1 MNLMAQPWKHP
12 KTNVYYCRR
21 SVPKDIRHAFGKT
34 EVRRSLGTKVLSEA
48 RRLYPSVYESIS
60 LEFDSCKRQLDVER
74 SLVERKSSNPDSL
87 TRKDISVLSARYY
100 NRELKRMHE
109 SDSLTGFTDI
119 AKYDLMLVRLGQ
131 WSGIETDAQIQ
142 EAVNSLNDSSSCQLE
157 DTESLQEVLGD
168 IANSLLQE
176 ERLAVP
182 ESSQS
187 YLMLMLELAKVV
199 KRLQLVS
206 AQLHVGDYDSSQL
219 LPIAKQSL
227 SKSATEPTT
236 VKSVHTIEAVFAEYE
251 ESLRLHNQGRE
262 KTIDKTLKDYGV
274 VVKRFSE
281 VFPNKPVTDVT
292 RQDVDTFRTLLL
304 KMPTR
309 PKRNI
314 SCLSVHQ
321 QIQKADEQGLPRLSP
336 STVKKQLM
344 ALSAVFEFAK
354 EQYIIEV
361 NPVHGS
367 TKRLSSS
374 IERRKGSDKQYN
386 SRDLEVIFSSP
397 IYTSG
402 FRGQQS
408 KYGEAVYWLPLLAYY
423 TGCRAEELAQ
433 LYVSDIRETDGVHYL
448 SIEAGAPD
456 KSVKNAGSTR
466 YVPLHKDLITLGF
479 LSYLESLE
487 SSGRLFPKLKRIG
500 DGRYAFRVGD
510 WLADYFRGK
519 LDVAHE
525 VKALHAFRHTFKT
538 QARLAGI
545 PKDVADIINGHSSGD
560 VSGSY
565 GEYPLSMLK
574 EALDKIPSV
583 PVNLSEIH
591 WKLEYC

>member
-1 MNLMAQPWKHP
+1 MAQPWKHP

-21 SVPKDIRHAFGKT
+21 SVPKDIRKAFGKT

-60 LEFDSCKRQLDVER
+60 LEFESCKRKLDVER

-131 WSGIETDAQIQ
+131 WSEIETDAQIQ
-142 EAVNSLNDSSSCQLE
+142 EAVNSLNDSSSRQL
-157 DTESLQEVLGD
+157 DDIESLQEVLGD
-168 IANSLLQE
+168 EAHSLLQE
-176 ERLAVP
+176 EGLAVP

-206 AQLHVGDYDSSQL
+206 AQLHVGDYESSQP
-219 LPIAKQSL
+219 LPIAEQSL
-227 SKSATEPTT
+227 SKSRTEPAT
-236 VKSVHTIEAVFAEYE
+236 VKSVQTIEAVFAEYE

-281 VFPNKPVTDVT
+281 VFPNKAVIDVT

-321 QIQKADEQGLPRLSP
+321 QIQKADEQELPRLSP

-374 IERRKGSDKQYN
+374 IERRKGSDKQYT

-466 YVPLHKDLITLGF
+466 YVPL
-479 LSYLESLE
+479 
-487 SSGRLFPKLKRIG
+487 
-500 DGRYAFRVGD
+500 
-510 WLADYFRGK
+510 
-519 LDVAHE
+519 
-525 VKALHAFRHTFKT
+525 
-538 QARLAGI
+538 
-545 PKDVADIINGHSSGD
+545 
-560 VSGSY
+560 
-565 GEYPLSMLK
+565 
-574 EALDKIPSV
+574 
-583 PVNLSEIH
+583 
-591 WKLEYC
+591 

>member
-206 AQLHVGDYDSSQL
+206 AQLHVGDYD
-219 LPIAKQSL
+219 
-227 SKSATEPTT
+227 
-236 VKSVHTIEAVFAEYE
+236 
-251 ESLRLHNQGRE
+251 
-262 KTIDKTLKDYGV
+262 
-274 VVKRFSE
+274 
-281 VFPNKPVTDVT
+281 
-292 RQDVDTFRTLLL
+292 
-304 KMPTR
+304 
-309 PKRNI
+309 
-314 SCLSVHQ
+314 
-321 QIQKADEQGLPRLSP
+321 
-336 STVKKQLM
+336 
-344 ALSAVFEFAK
+344 
-354 EQYIIEV
+354 
-361 NPVHGS
+361 
-367 TKRLSSS
+367 
-374 IERRKGSDKQYN
+374 
-386 SRDLEVIFSSP
+386 
-397 IYTSG
+397 
-402 FRGQQS
+402 
-408 KYGEAVYWLPLLAYY
+408 
-423 TGCRAEELAQ
+423 
-433 LYVSDIRETDGVHYL
+433 
-448 SIEAGAPD
+448 
-456 KSVKNAGSTR
+456 
-466 YVPLHKDLITLGF
+466 
-479 LSYLESLE
+479 
-487 SSGRLFPKLKRIG
+487 
-500 DGRYAFRVGD
+500 
-510 WLADYFRGK
+510 
-519 LDVAHE
+519 
-525 VKALHAFRHTFKT
+525 
-538 QARLAGI
+538 
-545 PKDVADIINGHSSGD
+545 
-560 VSGSY
+560 
-565 GEYPLSMLK
+565 
-574 EALDKIPSV
+574 
-583 PVNLSEIH
+583 
-591 WKLEYC
+591 

>member
-119 AKYDLMLVRLGQ
+119 AKYDLMLMRLGQ

-433 LYVSDIRETDGVHYL
+433 LYVSDI
-448 SIEAGAPD
+448 
-456 KSVKNAGSTR
+456 
-466 YVPLHKDLITLGF
+466 
-479 LSYLESLE
+479 
-487 SSGRLFPKLKRIG
+487 
-500 DGRYAFRVGD
+500 
-510 WLADYFRGK
+510 
-519 LDVAHE
+519 
-525 VKALHAFRHTFKT
+525 
-538 QARLAGI
+538 
-545 PKDVADIINGHSSGD
+545 
-560 VSGSY
+560 
-565 GEYPLSMLK
+565 
-574 EALDKIPSV
+574 
-583 PVNLSEIH
+583 
-591 WKLEYC
+591 

>member
-60 LEFDSCKRQLDVER
+60 LEFESCKRKLDVER

-109 SDSLTGFTDI
+109 SDLLTGFTDI

-131 WSGIETDAQIQ
+131 WSEIETDAQIQ
-142 EAVNSLNDSSSCQLE
+142 EAVNSLNDSSSRQL
-157 DTESLQEVLGD
+157 DDIESLQEVLGD
-168 IANSLLQE
+168 EAHSLLQE
-176 ERLAVP
+176 EGLAVP

-206 AQLHVGDYDSSQL
+206 AQLHVGDYESSQP
-219 LPIAKQSL
+219 LPIAEQSL
-227 SKSATEPTT
+227 SKSRTEPTT
-236 VKSVHTIEAVFAEYE
+236 VKSVQTIEAAFAEYE

-281 VFPNKPVTDVT
+281 VFPNKAVIDVT

-321 QIQKADEQGLPRLSP
+321 QIQKADEQELPRLSP

-374 IERRKGSDKQYN
+374 IERRKGSDKQYT

-433 LYVSDIRETDGVHYL
+433 LYVSDIRETDSVHYL

-574 EALDKIPSV
+574 EAVDKIPSV
-583 PVNLSEIH
+583 PVDLTQICWSR
-591 WKLEYC
+591 

>member
-1 MNLMAQPWKHP
+1 MAQPWKHP

>member
-1 MNLMAQPWKHP
+1 MNVMALPWKHP
-12 KTNVYYCRR
+12 KTSVYYCRR
-21 SVPKDIRHAFGKT
+21 SVPKDIRKAFGKT

-60 LEFDSCKRQLDVER
+60 QEFESCKRKLHADR
-74 SLVERKSSNPDSL
+74 SLVERKSSNPDFL

-109 SDSLTGFTDI
+109 SDSLTAFTDI

-131 WSGIETDAQIQ
+131 WSEIETDVQIQ
-142 EAVNSLNDSSSCQLE
+142 ETINKFNDSSSRQL
-157 DTESLQEVLGD
+157 DDVESLHEVFGD
-168 IANSLLQE
+168 IANCLLRE
-176 ERLAVP
+176 EELAVP
-182 ESSQS
+182 DNSQS

-199 KRLQLVS
+199 KRLQLVA
-206 AQLHVGDYDSSQL
+206 AQLHVGDYDSSKPSTMANQ
-219 LPIAKQSL
+219 AL
-227 SKSATEPTT
+227 SKSHKES
-236 VKSVHTIEAVFAEYE
+236 KSISSVPTIERMFSDYG

-274 VVKRFSE
+274 VIKRFSE
-281 VFPNKPVTDVT
+281 VFPKKPVTEVT
-292 RQDVDTFRTLLL
+292 RQDVDTFRTILL

-321 QIQKADEQGLPRLSP
+321 QIKKADEQDLPRLSP

-344 ALSAVFEFAK
+344 ALSAIFEFAK
-354 EQYIIEV
+354 EQYIIEM
-361 NPVHGS
+361 NPVHGA

-374 IERRKGSDKQYN
+374 IERRKGSDKQYTI
-386 SRDLEVIFSSP
+386 RDLEVIFSSP

-402 FRGQQS
+402 FRGQQA

-433 LYVSDIRETDGVHYL
+433 LYVSDIHEADGIYYL

-456 KSVKNAGSTR
+456 KSVKNAGSMR
-466 YVPLHKDLITLGF
+466 YVPLHKDLTVQGF
-479 LSYLESLE
+479 LSYVESLD
-487 SSGRLFPKLKRIG
+487 STGRLFPELRRGG
-500 DGRYAFRVGD
+500 DGRYAFHVGG

-519 LDVAHE
+519 LGVAHD

-538 QARLAGI
+538 QARLVGI
-545 PKDVADIINGHSSGD
+545 PKDVANVINGHSSGD
-560 VSGSY
+560 VSESY

-574 EALDKIPSV
+574 EAVDKIPSV
-583 PVNLSEIH
+583 PVDLFQIGWDS
-591 WKLEYC
+591 

>member
-1 MNLMAQPWKHP
+1 MNVMALPWKHP
-12 KTNVYYCRR
+12 KTSVYYCRR
-21 SVPKDIRHAFGKT
+21 SVPKDIRQAFGKT

-48 RRLYPSVYESIS
+48 RRLFPSVYDSIS
-60 LEFDSCKRQLDVER
+60 TEFESCRRKLEAER
-74 SLVERKSSNPDSL
+74 SLTERKVSSPDSL

-109 SDSLTGFTDI
+109 SESLTGYSDI

-131 WSGIETDAQIQ
+131 WSEIETDAQIQ
-142 EAVNSLNDSSSCQLE
+142 ELVNDLNEPGSRQLE
-157 DTESLQEVLGD
+157 DIESLHEVFGNT
-168 IANSLLQE
+168 AHSLLQE
-176 ERLAVP
+176 EGLAVP
-182 ESSQS
+182 ESSKS

-206 AQLHVGDYDSSQL
+206 AQLHVGDYDTSQP
-219 LPIAKQSL
+219 LPIAEQSL
-227 SKSATEPTT
+227 SKANKGVESVTSAP
-236 VKSVHTIEAVFAEYE
+236 TIETVFKDYE

-274 VVKRFSE
+274 VVKRFAE
-281 VFPNKPVTDVT
+281 VFPNKPITEVSRPDI
-292 RQDVDTFRTLLL
+292 DSFRTELL

-314 SCLSVHQ
+314 ACLSVQQ
-321 QIQKADEQGLPRLSP
+321 QIKKAEELGLPLLSP

-344 ALSAVFEFAK
+344 ALSAVFEFAR
-354 EQYIIEV
+354 EQYIIET

-374 IERRKGSDKQYN
+374 IERRKGSEKQYTN
-386 SRDLEVIFSSP
+386 KDLEVIFGSP
-397 IYTSG
+397 IYTEG
-402 FRGQQS
+402 FRGQQA

-433 LYVSDIRETDGVHYL
+433 LYVSDIRETDGIHYL

-466 YVPLHKDLITLGF
+466 YVPLHKDLLSLGF
-479 LSYLESLE
+479 LSYVESLD
-487 SSGRLFPKLKRIG
+487 STGRLFPKLNRVG

-519 LDVAHE
+519 LNVAHE

-545 PKDVADIINGHSSGD
+545 PKDVADTINGHSSGD

-565 GEYPLSMLK
+565 GEYPLPMLK
-574 EALDKIPSV
+574 EAVDKIPSV
-583 PVNLSEIH
+583 PVDLSQIE
-591 WKLEYC
+591 WER

>member
-1 MNLMAQPWKHP
+1 MGGSI
-12 KTNVYYCRR
+12 R
-21 SVPKDIRHAFGKT
+21 VPIDK
-34 EVRRSLGTKVLSEA
+34 
-48 RRLYPSVYESIS
+48 
-60 LEFDSCKRQLDVER
+60 
-74 SLVERKSSNPDSL
+74 
-87 TRKDISVLSARYY
+87 
-100 NRELKRMHE
+100 
-109 SDSLTGFTDI
+109 
-119 AKYDLMLVRLGQ
+119 

-433 LYVSDIRETDGVHYL
+433 LYVSDI
-448 SIEAGAPD
+448 
-456 KSVKNAGSTR
+456 
-466 YVPLHKDLITLGF
+466 
-479 LSYLESLE
+479 
-487 SSGRLFPKLKRIG
+487 
-500 DGRYAFRVGD
+500 
-510 WLADYFRGK
+510 
-519 LDVAHE
+519 
-525 VKALHAFRHTFKT
+525 
-538 QARLAGI
+538 
-545 PKDVADIINGHSSGD
+545 
-560 VSGSY
+560 
-565 GEYPLSMLK
+565 
-574 EALDKIPSV
+574 
-583 PVNLSEIH
+583 
-591 WKLEYC
+591 

>member
-1 MNLMAQPWKHP
+1 
-12 KTNVYYCRR
+12 
-21 SVPKDIRHAFGKT
+21 
-34 EVRRSLGTKVLSEA
+34 
-48 RRLYPSVYESIS
+48 
-60 LEFDSCKRQLDVER
+60 
-74 SLVERKSSNPDSL
+74 
-87 TRKDISVLSARYY
+87 
-100 NRELKRMHE
+100 
-109 SDSLTGFTDI
+109 
-119 AKYDLMLVRLGQ
+119 
-131 WSGIETDAQIQ
+131 
-142 EAVNSLNDSSSCQLE
+142 
-157 DTESLQEVLGD
+157 
-168 IANSLLQE
+168 
-176 ERLAVP
+176 
-182 ESSQS
+182 
-187 YLMLMLELAKVV
+187 MLELAKVV

-219 LPIAKQSL
+219 LPVAEQNL
-227 SKSATEPTT
+227 SKSRREPVTA
-236 VKSVHTIEAVFAEYE
+236 KSVTTLEAVFANYE

-274 VVKRFSE
+274 VVKRFIE
-281 VFPNKPVTDVT
+281 VFPNKSVADVT
-292 RQDVDTFRTLLL
+292 RQDIDTFRTLLL

-314 SCLSVHQ
+314 SCLTVQQ
-321 QIQKADEQGLPRLSP
+321 QIKKADEQELPRLSP

-367 TKRLSSS
+367 TKRLSPA
-374 IERRKGSDKQYN
+374 IDRRKGSEKQYTN
-386 SRDLEVIFSSP
+386 RDLEVIFSSP
-397 IYTSG
+397 IYTDG
-402 FRGQQS
+402 FRGQQAR
-408 KYGEAVYWLPLLAYY
+408 YGEAVYWLPLLAYY

-433 LYVSDIRETDGVHYL
+433 LYVSDVRETDGLHFV
-448 SIEAGAPD
+448 SIEADAPD

-479 LSYLESLE
+479 LDYLESLD
-487 SSGRLFPKLKRIG
+487 STGRIFPDLKRIG

-538 QARLAGI
+538 LARLAGI

-565 GEYPLSMLK
+565 GEYPLTMLK
-574 EALDKIPSV
+574 QAVDKIPSV
-583 PVNLSEIH
+583 PVDLTQIR
-591 WKLEYC
+591 WKR

>member
-21 SVPKDIRHAFGKT
+21 SVPKDIRKAFGKT

-60 LEFDSCKRQLDVER
+60 LEFESCKRKLDVER

-131 WSGIETDAQIQ
+131 WSEIETDAQIQ
-142 EAVNSLNDSSSCQLE
+142 EAVNSLNDSSSRQL
-157 DTESLQEVLGD
+157 DDIESLQEVLGD
-168 IANSLLQE
+168 EAHSLLQE
-176 ERLAVP
+176 EGLAVP

-206 AQLHVGDYDSSQL
+206 AQLHVGDYESSQP
-219 LPIAKQSL
+219 LPIAEQSL
-227 SKSATEPTT
+227 SKSRTEPAT
-236 VKSVHTIEAVFAEYE
+236 VKSVQTIEAVFAEYE

-281 VFPNKPVTDVT
+281 VFPNKAVIDVT

-321 QIQKADEQGLPRLSP
+321 QIQKADKQELPRLSP

-374 IERRKGSDKQYN
+374 IERRKGSDKQYT

-560 VSGSY
+560 VSGTY
-565 GEYPLSMLK
+565 GEYPLSVLK
-574 EALDKIPSV
+574 DAVDKIPSV
-583 PVNLSEIH
+583 PVELSLIS
-591 WKLEYC
+591 WVQLI

>member
-525 VKALHAFRHTFKT
+525 VKDLHAFRHTFKT

>member
-1 MNLMAQPWKHP
+1 MNVMALPWKHP
-12 KTNVYYCRR
+12 KTSVYYCRR
-21 SVPKDIRHAFGKT
+21 SVPKDIRQVFGKT

-48 RRLYPSVYESIS
+48 RRLFPSVYDSIS
-60 LEFDSCKRQLDVER
+60 TEFESCRRKVESER
-74 SLVERKSSNPDSL
+74 SLVERKASNPDSL

-109 SDSLTGFTDI
+109 SDSLAGYSDI

-131 WSGIETDAQIQ
+131 WSEVNTDTQVQ
-142 EAVNSLNDSSSCQLE
+142 EFVNGLNDPSSRLLE
-157 DTESLQEVLGD
+157 DVESLQNVLGD
-168 IANSLLQE
+168 IANSLLKE
-176 ERLAVP
+176 EGLAVP

-187 YLMLMLELAKVV
+187 YLMLLLELAKVV

-206 AQLHVGDYDSSQL
+206 AQLHVGDYDSSQP
-219 LPIAKQSL
+219 LPIAEQGL
-227 SKSATEPTT
+227 SKGHKD
-236 VKSVHTIEAVFAEYE
+236 VRSVTNAPTIETVFKGYE

-274 VVKRFSE
+274 VVKRFAE
-281 VFPNKPVTDVT
+281 VFPNKPVTEVSRPDI
-292 RQDVDTFRTLLL
+292 DTFRTELL

-314 SCLSVHQ
+314 ACLSVQQ
-321 QIQKADEQGLPRLSP
+321 QIKKAEELGLPLLSP

-344 ALSAVFEFAK
+344 ALSAVFEFAR
-354 EQYIIEV
+354 EQYIIET

-374 IERRKGSDKQYN
+374 IERRKGGDKQYT
-386 SRDLEVIFSSP
+386 SKDLEVIFSSP

-402 FRGQQS
+402 FRGQQA

-433 LYVSDIRETDGVHYL
+433 LYVSDIRETDGIHYL

-466 YVPLHKDLITLGF
+466 YVPLHDDLLSLGF
-479 LSYLESLE
+479 LSYAESLD
-487 SSGRLFPKLKRIG
+487 SAGRLFPKLNRVG

-519 LDVAHE
+519 LNVAHG

-538 QARLAGI
+538 RARLAGI
-545 PKDVADIINGHSSGD
+545 PKDVVDVINGHSSGD

-565 GEYPLSMLK
+565 GEYPLSLLK
-574 EALDKIPSV
+574 EAVDKIQSI
-583 PVNLSEIH
+583 PVCIESII
-591 WKLEYC
+591 WSQK

>member
-21 SVPKDIRHAFGKT
+21 SVPKDIREAFGKT

-60 LEFDSCKRQLDVER
+60 LEFESCRRKLEAER
-74 SLVERKSSNPDSL
+74 SHAERKATSPDTL
-87 TRKDISVLSARYY
+87 TRKDISILAARYY

-109 SDSLTGFTDI
+109 SESLTGFADI

-131 WSGIETDAQIQ
+131 WSEVETDAQIQ
-142 EAVNSLNDSSSCQLE
+142 EAVNRLNDPNSQQLD
-157 DTESLQEVLGD
+157 DTESLQQVLGET
-168 IANSLLQE
+168 AHYLLQE
-176 ERLAVP
+176 EGLAVP

-206 AQLHVGDYDSSQL
+206 AQFHVGDYDSSQL
-219 LPIAKQSL
+219 LPVAEQNL
-227 SKSATEPTT
+227 SKSRREPATA
-236 VKSVHTIEAVFAEYE
+236 KSVTTLEAVFANYE

-274 VVKRFSE
+274 VVKRFIE
-281 VFPNKPVTDVT
+281 VFPNKSVADVT

-314 SCLSVHQ
+314 SCLTVHQ
-321 QIQKADEQGLPRLSP
+321 QIKKADEQELPRLSP
-336 STVKKQLM
+336 STIKKQLM

-367 TKRLSSS
+367 TKRLSPA
-374 IERRKGSDKQYN
+374 IDRRKGSEKQYTN
-386 SRDLEVIFSSP
+386 RDLEVIFSSP
-397 IYTSG
+397 IYTDG
-402 FRGQQS
+402 FRGQQAR
-408 KYGEAVYWLPLLAYY
+408 YGEAVYWLPLLAYY

-433 LYVSDIRETDGVHYL
+433 LYVSDVRETDGLHFV

-479 LSYLESLE
+479 LDYLESLD
-487 SSGRLFPKLKRIG
+487 STGRIFPDLKRIG

-574 EALDKIPSV
+574 QAVDKIPSV
-583 PVNLSEIH
+583 PVNLNSIK
-591 WKLEYC
+591 WAR

>member
-187 YLMLMLELAKVV
+187 YLMLMLEFAKVV

>member
-12 KTNVYYCRR
+12 KTSVYYCRR
-21 SVPKDIRHAFGKT
+21 SVPKDIREAFGKT

-60 LEFDSCKRQLDVER
+60 LEFESCKRRLDAER

-87 TRKDISVLSARYY
+87 TRKDISVLSARFY

-131 WSGIETDAQIQ
+131 WSEIETDAQIQ
-142 EAVNSLNDSSSCQLE
+142 EAVNSLNDSSSRQL
-157 DTESLQEVLGD
+157 DDIESLQEVLGD
-168 IANSLLQE
+168 IAHSLLKE
-176 ERLAVP
+176 EGLAVS

-187 YLMLMLELAKVV
+187 YLMLMLELAKAV

-206 AQLHVGDYDSSQL
+206 AQLHVGDYESSQP
-219 LPIAKQSL
+219 LPIAEQSL
-227 SKSATEPTT
+227 SKSRTEPTT
-236 VKSVHTIEAVFAEYE
+236 VKSVQTIEAVFAEYE

-281 VFPNKPVTDVT
+281 VFPNKAVIDVT

-321 QIQKADEQGLPRLSP
+321 QIQKADEQELPRLSP

-374 IERRKGSDKQYN
+374 IERRKGSDKQYT

-574 EALDKIPSV
+574 DAVDKIPSV
-583 PVNLSEIH
+583 PVDLTQICWNL
-591 WKLEYC
+591 

>member
-591 WKLEYC
+591 WKL

>member
-157 DTESLQEVLGD
+157 DTASLQEVLGD
-168 IANSLLQE
+168 IAHSLLQE
-176 ERLAVP
+176 EGLAVP

>member
-1 MNLMAQPWKHP
+1 M
-12 KTNVYYCRR
+12 TYF
-21 SVPKDIRHAFGKT
+21 SDIYTFGKT

>member
-1 MNLMAQPWKHP
+1 M
-12 KTNVYYCRR
+12 
-21 SVPKDIRHAFGKT
+21 
-34 EVRRSLGTKVLSEA
+34 
-48 RRLYPSVYESIS
+48 YPSVYESIS

>member
-21 SVPKDIRHAFGKT
+21 SVPKDIRHAFCKT